1 MANQLIF
8 LAIGILWF
16 FLLICGCHMI
26 ATRHVHRDRSRVFF
40 GIFAIASSFA
50 LLLKIILIL
59 QAKEMQDYYYVLPL
73 RELVFGQLCRYL
85 FVLYPIEVARPNW
98 LTWRRYLWGFIPWL
112 TYLAL
117 YGLLLGFHQTPLRT
131 FSDYLL
137 HLDQPD
143 VLFRTGLLVFMLP
156 FEFVWTL
163 VYDPRHSSAGRRW
176 LRLMTLFVSL
186 IVLGFV
192 GNTLTRSVAWR
203 SFHAILYLSYT
214 IYVMYIEL
222 FVRIPVPKHASHT
235 PSPAAPL
242 KQTEPAAPKQSEPV
256 VPNPK
261 ADPLHL
267 RIQQVMEQ
275 QALWREPELCLED
288 LARQVGS
295 NRTYVTRAIQQ
306 LGYAGFKDY
315 VNRLRVRHIS
325 QQLSLPQ
332 HDKIQALFFDAGYRS
347 RGAAWRNFT
356 TIVGCS
362 PSEFEEKSK
371 EFTKDNGL

>member
-8 LAIGILWF
+8 LSIGILWF
-16 FLLICGCHMI
+16 FLLICGCYMI

-40 GIFAIASSFA
+40 GIFALISSFA
-50 LLLKIILIL
+50 VMLKIIFIL
-59 QAKEMQDYYYVLPL
+59 QAKAMQDYYYVLPI

-98 LTWRRYLWGFIPWL
+98 LTWRRYLLGVIPWL
-112 TYLAL
+112 LCLAL

-143 VLFRTGLLVFMLP
+143 VLFRTGLLAFMLP

-163 VYDPRHSSAGRRW
+163 IYDSRRSSAGRRW
-176 LRLMTLFVSL
+176 LRTMTVIVSFIAL
-186 IVLGFV
+186 AFV
-192 GNTLTRSVAWR
+192 GNILTRSVAWR
-203 SFHAILYLSYT
+203 AFHAILYLSYT
-214 IYVMYIEL
+214 VYVMYIEL
-222 FVRIPVPKHASHT
+222 FVRIPVPKQAHHT
-235 PSPAAPL
+235 PSPANLPR
-242 KQTEPAAPKQSEPV
+242 QTEPV
-256 VPNPK
+256 VPSPK

-371 EFTKDNGL
+371 ELTKDNGL